1 MVGVLHTID
10 YQAEEKRNKSYK
22 DLSEEE
28 KERVKLVLYI
38 TDKFCIGEAAYHELA
53 MTDGGGKLP
62 RSYLVKQCN
71 SLCHITRTPGKEEGP
86 QLGLE
91 SELQNTSFICFLSYA
106 SGNSSI
112 TTPNPS

>member
-1 MVGVLHTID
+1 LITK
-10 YQAEEKRNKSYK
+10 QKRKGTSPYK

-28 KERVKLVLYI
+28 KEKVKLVLYI
-38 TDKFCIGEAAYHELA
+38 TDKFCIGETAYHELA
-53 MTDGGGKLP
+53 MTDGGGKRP
-62 RSYLVKQCN
+62 CSYLVKQCKNNLN
-71 SLCHITRTPGKEEGP
+71 SLCHITRTPGKEEGT